1 MYEIMKDKDGRF
13 FILWY
18 NKKTRRISRTG
29 NYYSFKAAL
38 EAAERMRGDNNE
50 IHIDG

>member
-1 MYEIMKDKDGRF
+1 MFEIMKDKDGRF

-29 NYYSFKAAL
+29 NYYSFRAAL
-38 EAAERMRGDNNE
+38 DAAERLRGDNNE